1 MTPDQKKA
9 IEELRMQFHENCK
22 MYTDYGSNDICNF
35 EILVNESN
43 PEDKNI
49 TVAVTTISG
58 ISDNFQPYIKIVNLM
73 VEPDGTQFNMSDVF
87 PQSKVVAYVQSLKK
101 IS

>member
-1 MTPDQKKA
+1 MTPNQKKA
-9 IEELRMQFHENCK
+9 IEELRVQFKENCR
-22 MYTDYGSNDICNF
+22 MYTDYGSDEICNF
-35 EILVNESN
+35 EVLVNESN
-43 PEDKNI
+43 PEDENV

-58 ISDNFQPYIKIVNLM
+58 ISDNFQPYVKIVNLM

>member
-1 MTPDQKKA
+1 
-9 IEELRMQFHENCK
+9 

-35 EILVNESN
+35 EVLVNESN

>member
-9 IEELRMQFHENCK
+9 IEELRMQFQENCK
-22 MYTDYGSNDICNF
+22 MYTDYGSDNICNF
-35 EILVNESN
+35 EVLVNESN
-43 PEDKNI
+43 PEDTNI